1 MNRLTPGI
9 VPGLAAC
16 TLALAMI
23 LPAAPAAAQPGN
35 ETEEFHYRWRL
46 GGLGGAIAGLFLPN
60 HGDGVL
66 SFTPRDDRLEGE
78 LLITSEES
86 REGEFWR
93 YGAEIDRRSLSAK
106 RAWSNYEWK
115 GKSSSKSQEIEVPDV
130 MDVASGIYAIRRDPP
145 QVARRMDI
153 WSDGRIYPVV
163 VIPRGEDT
171 REVAGRKIPTRRYS
185 IRGYDAPGRRK
196 WKGSLEL
203 WLAEDAAATPV
214 EIRIE
219 RSLADLRLEI
229 TALPDG
235 LDGGAEPPESP

>member
-1 MNRLTPGI
+1 MNRQTPSI
-9 VPGLAAC
+9 VPALATC

-23 LPAAPAAAQPGN
+23 LPAAPAFAQPGN
-35 ETEEFHYRWRL
+35 EKEEFHYRWRL
-46 GGLGGAIAGLFLPN
+46 GGFAGAIAGLFLPN

-66 SFTPRDDRLEGE
+66 SFTPKDDRLESD

-106 RAWSNYEWK
+106 RAWSSYQWK
-115 GKSSSKSQEIEVPDV
+115 GKSNSKSQEIDVPDV
-130 MDVASGIYAIRRDPP
+130 MDIASGIYAIRRDPP
-145 QVARRMDI
+145 QVTRKMDI
-153 WSDGRIYPVV
+153 WSDGHIYPVV
-163 VIPRGEDT
+163 VVPRGEDT

-203 WLAEDAAATPV
+203 WLAEDAAATPI

-229 TALPDG
+229 TTLPDG
-235 LDGGAEPPESP
+235 FEAAPAETP